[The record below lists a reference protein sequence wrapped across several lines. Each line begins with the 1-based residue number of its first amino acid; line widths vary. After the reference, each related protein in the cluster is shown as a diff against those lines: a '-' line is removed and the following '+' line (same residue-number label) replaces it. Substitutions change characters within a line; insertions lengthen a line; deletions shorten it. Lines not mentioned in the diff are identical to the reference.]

1 MPPSNP
7 QLCGNKRLAL
17 GFSKE
22 AFSALKDVS
31 ESLDTSIDVPSLSKN
46 LLDHAIVLDLK
57 THPLEQSLLVH
68 ILAR

>member
-7 QLCGNKRLAL
+7 QLLGNKRLAV

-31 ESLDTSIDVPSLSKN
+31 ESEDPSIDVPSLSN
-46 LLDHAIVLDLK
+46 YLLDNHIILDLK
-57 THPLEQSLLVH
+57 KHPLEQTFLVH